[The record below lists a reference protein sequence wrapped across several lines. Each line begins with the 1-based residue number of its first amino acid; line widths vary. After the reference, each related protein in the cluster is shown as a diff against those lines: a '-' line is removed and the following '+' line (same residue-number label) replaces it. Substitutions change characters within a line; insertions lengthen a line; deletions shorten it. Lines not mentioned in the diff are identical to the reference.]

1 MADDGALKL
10 GISLICVGSYC
21 YYKSFIK
28 HKLRRRMAD
37 IPRSK
42 IGTAAIGSNVEIEAK
57 VLNMAEDGIKS
68 PLSGVQGAAFIW
80 NLEKLVRSG
89 KSSNWKHLYT
99 FYSTPYLYIHDGEE
113 HTAAIDLSSC
123 EFQENIFHQS
133 VNFDDTSFDLP
144 EKVKNILTKSSM
156 LDTNDKSSFFTSSK
170 FRLHERVFS
179 YGERIYV
186 LGTAISCPNREIPMN
201 SKRSAKFGS
210 REIGYRRKMLDL
222 FKRTKSDR
230 NKMSQYDTNKNL
242 VLDKSEEAA
251 LMKDIE
257 AEILADHG
265 KTSINEF
272 VKKAKLLFTIDESA
286 SGPFK
291 LDKVYLSTKSE
302 AHLSGKLR
310 IEGFLGLVGGP
321 IMIAV
326 GVFILVTKY
335 S

>member
-1 MADDGALKL
+1 MAQDDSLKGALF
-10 GISLICVGSYC
+10 LIGGGSYY

-28 HKLRRRMAD
+28 HKLRRRMSD

-42 IGTAAIGSNVEIEAK
+42 IGTAAIGSNVEVEGKI
-57 VLNMAEDGIKS
+57 LNMADDGISS
-68 PLSGVQGAAFIW
+68 PLSGDRGAAFIW
-80 NLEKLVRSG
+80 RLERLVKRG
-89 KSSNWKHLYT
+89 KNSSWKHLYT
-99 FYSTPYLYIHDGEE
+99 FYSTPYLYIHDDEE

-123 EFQENIFHQS
+123 EFQENIFHNC
-133 VNFDDTSFDLP
+133 VNFDDSSFDLP

-156 LDTNDKSSFFTSSK
+156 LDTNDKTSFFTTSK
-170 FRLHERVFS
+170 FRLQEKVFS
-179 YGERIYV
+179 YGQPIYV

-201 SKRSAKFGS
+201 PERSAKFGS
-210 REIGYRRKMLDL
+210 REIGYKRKILDL

-230 NKMSQYDTNKNL
+230 NKMSHYDTNKNL

-272 VKKAKLLFTIDESA
+272 VKNAKLLFTIDESA

-321 IMIAV
+321 IMIAI
-326 GVFILVTKY
+326 GVYILVTQY
-335 S
+335 F